1 MERKEIIELINKCEE
16 KCVDEFK
23 RIDDLE
29 FLYSNKVLEAFQKNQ
44 VSEGCFNSTTGY
56 GYSDLGR
63 ETLESIYKDIFGAED
78 AIVRNQFI
86 SGSHA
91 LAKTFFALLRPNDL
105 LLSISGTPYDTLH
118 EVIGIKDN
126 PSSLKSFLVD
136 YDEIDLVN
144 NDFDD
149 DKIVAYLKD
158 HQVKMIEIQR
168 SCGYST
174 RDSLSIDK
182 LERIIKK
189 IKEVSPNTIVMVD
202 NCYCEMVSD
211 KEPTEVGADICV
223 GSLIKNLGAGICSN
237 GAYVVGKSN
246 LIDLIAESL
255 NSPGEGYDV
264 GPSLGANK
272 SILEGFYMAPMVVKN
287 ALKVGTLL
295 ASAFKSL
302 GYDVTPNFD
311 NRADI
316 VTKIVLND
324 PDKVVKFCEIVQ
336 ANSAVDANVK
346 PIPSPMPGYEDLV
359 VMASGSFTQGSSIEI
374 SCDGPLRAPYIVY
387 FQGSLS
393 YDYGKICVNE
403 LYEAFKND

>member
-1 MERKEIIELINKCEE
+1 MNSELLAIEKSLTNEFNQIDEICLINSK
-16 KCVDEFK
+16 
-23 RIDDLE
+23 
-29 FLYSNKVLEAFQKNQ
+29 KVLDAFHDAG
-44 VSEGCFNSTTGY
+44 VCEGAFNGTTGY
-56 GYSDLGR
+56 GYNDLGR
-63 ETLESIYKDIFGAED
+63 DIIEMVYANYFKAEK
-78 AIVRNQFI
+78 ALVRNQFI
-86 SGSHA
+86 SGTHA
-91 LAKTFFALLRPNDL
+91 LTKTLFGLLRPHDL
-105 LLSISGTPYDTLH
+105 LLSITGDPYDTLH

-136 YDEIDLVN
+136 YDSIDLVD

-149 DKIVAYLKD
+149 DKIVDYLKN
-158 HQVKMIEIQR
+158 HQVKVIEIQR

-174 RDSLSIDK
+174 RSSIGINQVA
-182 LERIIKK
+182 RIIKK

-211 KEPTEVGADICV
+211 IEPTEVGADVCV

-237 GAYVVGKSN
+237 GAYVVGKSKY
-246 LIDLIAESL
+246 IDLIAESL

-272 SILEGFYMAPMVVKN
+272 SILEGFYLAPMIVKN

-295 ASAFKSL
+295 SAAFKNL
-302 GYDVTPNFD
+302 GYDSNPDFN

-316 VTKIVLND
+316 VTKITLND

-336 ANSAVDANVK
+336 ANSAVDANVL

-374 SCDGPLRAPYIVY
+374 SCDGPLREPYIVY

-393 YDYGKICVNE
+393 YEYGLICVNN

>member
-1 MERKEIIELINKCEE
+1 MNKELLNIEASLKNEFEIIDNIALINSK
-16 KCVDEFK
+16 
-23 RIDDLE
+23 
-29 FLYSNKVLEAFQKNQ
+29 KVLDAFHAAN
-44 VSEGCFNSTTGY
+44 VCEGAFAGTTGY
-56 GYSDLGR
+56 GYNDLGR
-63 ETLESIYKDIFGAED
+63 DIIEAVYANYFKAEK
-78 AIVRNQFI
+78 ALVRNQFI
-86 SGSHA
+86 SGTHA
-91 LAKTFFALLRPNDL
+91 LTKTLFGLLRPHDL

-126 PSSLKSFLVD
+126 PSSLKSYLVD

-149 DKIVAYLKD
+149 DKIVNYLKE
-158 HQVKMIEIQR
+158 HNVKLIEIQR

-174 RDSLSIDK
+174 RASLTIDK

-189 IKEVSPNTIVMVD
+189 IKEVSPNTLVMVD
-202 NCYCEMVSD
+202 KCYCEMVAE

-237 GAYVVGKSN
+237 GAYVVGKSEC
-246 LIDLIAESL
+246 IDLIAESL

-272 SILEGFYMAPMVVKN
+272 SILEGFYLAPMVVKN

-295 ASAFKSL
+295 ASVFKSL
-302 GYDVTPNFD
+302 GYDAEPAYN

-316 VTKIVLND
+316 VTKIVLNN

>member
-1 MERKEIIELINKCEE
+1 MNSSLLAIEKSLVN
-16 KCVDEFK
+16 EFN
-23 RIDDLE
+23 RIDDICLIN
-29 FLYSNKVLEAFQKNQ
+29 SKKVLDAFHAAG
-44 VSEGCFNSTTGY
+44 VCEGAFNGTTGY
-56 GYSDLGR
+56 GYNDLGR
-63 ETLESIYKDIFGAED
+63 DIIEKVYANYFKAEK
-78 AIVRNQFI
+78 ALVRNQFI
-86 SGSHA
+86 SGTHA
-91 LAKTFFALLRPNDL
+91 LTKTLFGLLRPHDL

-118 EVIGIKDN
+118 EVIGINDN
-126 PSSLKSFLVD
+126 PSSLKSYLVD
-136 YDEIDLVN
+136 YDEIALVD

-149 DKIVAYLKD
+149 DKIVNYLKE
-158 HQVKMIEIQR
+158 HQVKLIEIQR

-174 RDSLSIDK
+174 RESITIDK
-182 LERIIKK
+182 VKRIIKK
-189 IKEVSPNTIVMVD
+189 IKEVSPNTLVMVD

-211 KEPTEVGADICV
+211 QEPIEVGADVCV

-237 GAYVVGKSN
+237 GAYVVGKEEC
-246 LIDLIAESL
+246 IDLIAESL

-295 ASAFKSL
+295 SAAFKDL
-302 GYDVTPNFD
+302 GYDATPLFD

-316 VTKIVLND
+316 VTKITLND

-374 SCDGPLRAPYIVY
+374 SCDGPLREPYIVY
-387 FQGSLS
+387 FQGSLT
-393 YDYGKICVNE
+393 YEYGKICINE

>member
-1 MERKEIIELINKCEE
+1 MNKDLLTIADSLTSEFKKIDEICLINSK
-16 KCVDEFK
+16 
-23 RIDDLE
+23 
-29 FLYSNKVLEAFQKNQ
+29 KVLDAFHEAG
-44 VSEGCFNSTTGY
+44 VCEGAFNGSTGY
-56 GYSDLGR
+56 GYNDLGR
-63 ETLESIYKDIFGAED
+63 DIIEKVYATYFKAEK
-78 AIVRNQFI
+78 ALVRNQFI
-86 SGSHA
+86 SGTHA
-91 LAKTFFALLRPNDL
+91 LTKSLFGLLRPHDL
-105 LLSISGTPYDTLH
+105 LLSITGTPYDTLH

-126 PSSLKSFLVD
+126 PSSLKSYLVD

-149 DKIVAYLKD
+149 AKIKAYLESHD
-158 HQVKMIEIQR
+158 VKLIEIQR

-174 RDSLSIDK
+174 RDSLTIDK
-182 LERIIKK
+182 VARVIKL
-189 IKEVSPNTIVMVD
+189 IKEVSPKTLVMVD

-211 KEPTEVGADICV
+211 VEPTQVGADVCV

-237 GAYVVGKSN
+237 GAYVVGKAAC
-246 LIDLIAESL
+246 IDLIAESL

-272 SILEGFYMAPMVVKN
+272 SILEGFYLAPMVVKN

-295 ASAFKSL
+295 SATFKQL
-302 GYDVTPNFD
+302 GYDVTPDYD

-316 VTKIVLND
+316 VTKITLNE

-336 ANSAVDANVK
+336 KNSAVDANVS
-346 PIPSPMPGYEDLV
+346 PIPSPMPGYDDLV

-374 SCDGPLRAPYIVY
+374 SCDGPLREPYIVY

-393 YDYGKICVNE
+393 YEYGIICIDE
-403 LYEAFKND
+403 LYKEFKND

>member
-1 MERKEIIELINKCEE
+1 MNSSLLAIEKSLTNEFNQIDDICLINSK
-16 KCVDEFK
+16 
-23 RIDDLE
+23 
-29 FLYSNKVLEAFQKNQ
+29 KVLDAFHAAG
-44 VSEGCFNSTTGY
+44 VCEGAFNGTTGY
-56 GYSDLGR
+56 GYNDLGR
-63 ETLESIYKDIFGAED
+63 DIIEKVYANYFKAEK
-78 AIVRNQFI
+78 ALVRNQFI
-86 SGSHA
+86 SGTHA
-91 LAKTFFALLRPNDL
+91 LTKTLFGLLRPHDL

-118 EVIGIKDN
+118 EVIGINDN
-126 PSSLKSFLVD
+126 PSSLKSYLVD
-136 YDEIDLVN
+136 YDEIALVD

-149 DKIVAYLKD
+149 DKIVNYLKE
-158 HQVKMIEIQR
+158 HQVKLIEIQR

-174 RDSLSIDK
+174 RESITIDK
-182 LERIIKK
+182 VKRIIKK
-189 IKEVSPNTIVMVD
+189 IKEVSPNTLVMVD

-211 KEPTEVGADICV
+211 QEPIEVGADVCV

-237 GAYVVGKSN
+237 GAYVVGKEKC
-246 LIDLIAESL
+246 IDLIAESL

-295 ASAFKSL
+295 SAAFKDL
-302 GYDVTPNFD
+302 GYDATPLFD

-316 VTKIVLND
+316 VTKITLND

-374 SCDGPLRAPYIVY
+374 SCDGPLREPYIAY
-387 FQGSLS
+387 FQGSLT
-393 YDYGKICVNE
+393 YEYGKICINE

>member
-1 MERKEIIELINKCEE
+1 MNKDLLTIENSLSNEFSKIDEICLINSK
-16 KCVDEFK
+16 
-23 RIDDLE
+23 
-29 FLYSNKVLEAFQKNQ
+29 KVLDAFHDAG
-44 VSEGCFNSTTGY
+44 VCEGAFNGTTGY
-56 GYSDLGR
+56 GYNDLGR
-63 ETLESIYKDIFGAED
+63 EIIENVYAKYFKAEK
-78 AIVRNQFI
+78 ALVRNQFI
-86 SGSHA
+86 SGTHA
-91 LAKTFFALLRPNDL
+91 LTKTLFGLLRPHDL

-118 EVIGIKDN
+118 EVIGINDN

-136 YDEIDLVN
+136 YDEIALVN

-149 DKIVAYLKD
+149 ERIVNYLKE
-158 HQVKMIEIQR
+158 HQVKLIEIQR

-174 RDSLSIDK
+174 RESITIDK
-182 LERIIKK
+182 VKRIIKK
-189 IKEVSPNTIVMVD
+189 IKEVSPDTLVMVD

-211 KEPTEVGADICV
+211 KEPIEVGADICV

-237 GAYVVGKSN
+237 GAYVVGKASC
-246 LIDLIAESL
+246 IDLIAESL

-295 ASAFKSL
+295 SAAFKSL
-302 GYDVTPNFD
+302 GYDATPEYEH
-311 NRADI
+311 RADI
-316 VTKIVLND
+316 VTKITLND
-324 PDKVVKFCEIVQ
+324 PDKVIKFCEIVQ

-374 SCDGPLRAPYIVY
+374 SCDGPLREPYIVY

-393 YDYGKICVNE
+393 YEYGKICINE
-403 LYEAFKND
+403 LYEEFKND